1 MVPEFMK
8 LFRYVFLLVTFL
20 PGALSAQVEEGF
32 APSEDGVEVHYKVYG
47 KGKPLLVIN
56 GGPGFPSHYFQ
67 ELAEDL
73 SDDRQV
79 IIFDQRGTGDTY
91 VKEYDRGT
99 INLTK
104 MVRDIEALRTH
115 LKINKWDVMGHSF
128 GGVLAMLYAEDHS
141 DRINKLVLSAS
152 GGMDLE
158 FTKAMPANIQSR
170 LSNQQ
175 TLDMQR
181 LNKEFQ
187 KNESNMRVHNA
198 RFEILAWAYVYDKNK
213 VDEAVDMLTEGNR
226 FNYRVNQLVWKDLR
240 SRPYDVKEKLKEFKK
255 PVFIIHGRQ
264 DIIGESVAIK
274 THMTFP
280 NSTLAFINEASH
292 YIWLDQ
298 HDEYINLINGF
309 LK

>member
-1 MVPEFMK
+1 MK
-8 LFRYVFLLVTFL
+8 QYRYILFLLLFIPAGL
-20 PGALSAQVEEGF
+20 FAQVEEGF
-32 APSEDGVEVHYKVYG
+32 APSEDGVEIHYKVYG

-56 GGPGFPSHYFQ
+56 GGPGFPSYYFQ
-67 ELAEDL
+67 DLAKELSEN
-73 SDDRQV
+73 RKI
-79 IIFDQRGTGDTY
+79 IIFDQRGTGDSN
-91 VKEYDRGT
+91 VKNYDSGT

-104 MVRDIEALRTH
+104 MVRDIEALREH

-128 GGVLAMLYAEDHS
+128 GGVLSMLYA
-141 DRINKLVLSAS
+141 

-175 TLDMQR
+175 TVDMIR

-187 KNESNMRVHNA
+187 KNQSNMRVHNS
-198 RFEILAWAYVYDKNK
+198 RFEILAWAYVYNK
-213 VDEAVDMLTEGNR
+213 GKVKEASKMLTEGNR
-226 FNYRVNQLVWKDLR
+226 FNFRVNQLVWQDLK
-240 SRPYDVKEKLKEFKK
+240 SRPYDVKEEMKTFKK

-264 DIIGESVAIK
+264 DIIGESVAIR
-274 THMTFP
+274 THMTLP
-280 NSTLAFINEASH
+280 SPTLAFINEASH

-298 HDEYINLINGF
+298 PDEYIGLINGF